1 MSGWLDQIKSGIA
14 THLSKTYKDAKVKA
28 PKEEWAEFEAWFWK
42 IRPHLNVDW
51 SIYNP
56 PSKAETSGLTLP
68 ANPIVPVNENV

>member
-1 MSGWLDQIKSGIA
+1 MWWFIMIIIIA
-14 THLSKTYKDAKVKA
+14 ILALFGEATV
-28 PKEEWAEFEAWFWK
+28 EEWAEFEAWFWK

-56 PSKAETSGLTLP
+56 PSKAETSGPTLP